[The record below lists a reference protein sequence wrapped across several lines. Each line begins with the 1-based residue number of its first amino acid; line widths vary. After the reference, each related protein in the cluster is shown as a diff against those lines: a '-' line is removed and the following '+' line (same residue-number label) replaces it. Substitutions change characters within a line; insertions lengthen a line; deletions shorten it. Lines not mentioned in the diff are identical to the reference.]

1 MPTKFDCLYHKVI
14 CEATDIASE
23 QIVIDAIEDEFI
35 ENEIQLKEDWKM
47 HVSPIVSY
55 IEENLPEEE
64 TIKTIDYM
72 DLIELIKQA
81 LNEFN
86 LMQTEIEE
94 EQESLVIRRF
104 PSKTEFIEYIN
115 NKYDAEYVN
124 VILTTIDPND
134 GIPVYRYYIENKDG
148 GITFSEKLADLGLTL
163 RNKFIS

>member
-1 MPTKFDCLYHKVI
+1 MPTKFDCLYRKVI
-14 CEATDIASE
+14 REATDMASE

-81 LNEFN
+81 LTEFN
-86 LMQTEIEE
+86 L
-94 EQESLVIRRF
+94 
-104 PSKTEFIEYIN
+104 FI
-115 NKYDAEYVN
+115 
-124 VILTTIDPND
+124 
-134 GIPVYRYYIENKDG
+134 
-148 GITFSEKLADLGLTL
+148 
-163 RNKFIS
+163 

>member
-1 MPTKFDCLYHKVI
+1 MPTKFDCLYRKVI
-14 CEATDIASE
+14 REATDIASE

-86 LMQTEIEE
+86 L
-94 EQESLVIRRF
+94 
-104 PSKTEFIEYIN
+104 FI
-115 NKYDAEYVN
+115 
-124 VILTTIDPND
+124 
-134 GIPVYRYYIENKDG
+134 
-148 GITFSEKLADLGLTL
+148 
-163 RNKFIS
+163 